1 MSAIKVSTAS
11 PKTGR
16 ELEVDFDFGN
26 TLQEAID
33 LFGEEVV
40 YSNYKK
46 SAVIALQALVRR
58 NLDKDGEKAVSE
70 EDIIKA
76 VEAWKPSVARII
88 GASQKEALFNKIDK
102 LSDEDRKA
110 LIAKLLGNTEDAEG

>member
-1 MSAIKVSTAS
+1 MAIKVNTAS

-16 ELEVDFDFGN
+16 ELEVDFEFGN

-58 NLDKDGEKAVSE
+58 NLDKDGEKQMSE

-76 VEAWKPSVARII
+76 VGEWKPSVARII
-88 GASQKEALFNKIDK
+88 GASQKEALFTKIEK

-110 LIAKLLGNTEDAEG
+110 LIAKLLGPSEAE